1 LIVLRLIYD
10 RTLAAA
16 AHRHAKSWLA
26 LVSFLESSVFPIP
39 PDVMLVPMVL
49 ADRDRWVQIALVC
62 TLASVAGG
70 LAGYTIGLFLFDTVG
85 QALMEF
91 YGHSEEF
98 AKYTAYYIEWGA
110 WIVFGAGLTPFPY
123 KVVTI
128 ASGVTNLDVVIFV
141 IASALARGL
150 RFFAVAAFLWRFGPA
165 VRQILERYLGPITV
179 LFFVLLIGG
188 LAVLKYLV

>member
-1 LIVLRLIYD
+1 
-10 RTLAAA
+10 
-16 AHRHAKSWLA
+16 
-26 LVSFLESSVFPIP
+26 
-39 PDVMLVPMVL
+39 MLVPMVL

>member
-1 LIVLRLIYD
+1 VLRLIYD

>member
-1 LIVLRLIYD
+1 MLRLIYD